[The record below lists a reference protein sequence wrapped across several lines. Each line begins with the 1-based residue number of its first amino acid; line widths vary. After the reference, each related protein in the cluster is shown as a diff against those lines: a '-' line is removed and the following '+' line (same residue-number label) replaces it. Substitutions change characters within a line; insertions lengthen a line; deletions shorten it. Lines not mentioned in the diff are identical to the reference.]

1 VISLVVVFWLFV
13 ALFGLAGGMRGW
25 ARELLVTS
33 GLVLGIFLLAI
44 LETYI
49 EPFRESMQL
58 QEPGTQV
65 VVRGGL
71 LVLLA
76 LFAYQTPNLRA
87 LQPKM
92 ARERVEEILLGL
104 LLGLL
109 NGYLLVGS
117 IWYFLHQAGYPTDLV
132 LPPGEGSDLAAQV
145 AAYIPLLPPAVL
157 TIPLVYFIVGIVF
170 VFIIVVFV

>member
-1 VISLVVVFWLFV
+1 MISLVVVFWMFIV
-13 ALFGLAGGMRGW
+13 LFGLVGGMRGW

-33 GLVLGIFLLAI
+33 ALILGLFLLAI

-49 EPFRESMQL
+49 VPFRDSMAL
-58 QEPGTQV
+58 QTPGTQV
-65 VVRGGL
+65 VIRGGL

-76 LFAYQTPNLRA
+76 FFGYQTPNLRS

-104 LLGLL
+104 LLGLI

-132 LPPGEGSDLAAQV
+132 IVPGEASELQGQI
-145 AAYIPLLPPAVL
+145 AAYMAYLPPAVL
-157 TIPLVYFIVGIVF
+157 TIPLVYFVVGIVF

>member
-1 VISLVVVFWLFV
+1 VINLVVVFWMFV
-13 ALFGLAGGMRGW
+13 VVFAIVGGMRGW

-33 GLVLGIFLLAI
+33 ALVLGLFLLAI
-44 LETYI
+44 LENYI
-49 EPFRESMQL
+49 TPFRDSMAL
-58 QEPGTQV
+58 QTPATQAT
-65 VVRGGL
+65 VRGGL

-76 LFAYQTPNLRA
+76 FFGYQTPNLRA

-117 IWYFLHQAGYPTDLV
+117 IWYYLHQAGYPTSLI
-132 LPPGEGSDLAAQV
+132 LPPEEGSALAAQTS
-145 AAYIPLLPPAVL
+145 AYMAYLAPAIL
-157 TIPLVYFIVGIVF
+157 TVPLVYFVVGIVF
-170 VFIIVVFV
+170 IFIIVVFV

>member
-1 VISLVVVFWLFV
+1 MISLVVVFWIFV
-13 ALFGLAGGMRGW
+13 VLFGLVGGMRGW

-33 GLVLGIFLLAI
+33 ALVLGIFLLAI
-44 LETYI
+44 LESYI
-49 EPFRESMQL
+49 EPFRASMQA

-76 LFAYQTPNLRA
+76 LFGYQTPNLRA

-92 ARERVEEILLGL
+92 ARERVEEILLGV

-109 NGYLLVGS
+109 NGYLLIGS

-132 LPPGEGSDLAAQV
+132 VPPAEGGDLAARV
-145 AAYIPLLPPAVL
+145 AAYIPVLPPAVL
-157 TIPLVYFIVGIVF
+157 TIPLVYFVVGVVF